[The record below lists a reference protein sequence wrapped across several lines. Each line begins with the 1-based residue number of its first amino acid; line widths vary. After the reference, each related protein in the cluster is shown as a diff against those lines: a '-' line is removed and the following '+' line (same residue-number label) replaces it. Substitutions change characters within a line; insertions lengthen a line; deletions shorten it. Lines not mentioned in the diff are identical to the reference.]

1 MPPRIQDR
9 TYGLIDR
16 ATGDDAPHRDRA
28 YSIFTEFPGERRQE
42 WCFILPVPIGVDE
55 VLKDSDWEEV
65 IGLFQVKRG
74 TFNLSP
80 FELLILS
87 LRAAGR
93 GPQELRDGI
102 NKMVARTLYNK
113 FVLRQIAAG
122 NKAWIAPRSMT
133 QTRGEPL

>member
-42 WCFILPVPIGVDE
+42 WCFVLPVPAGVDE
-55 VLKDSDWEEV
+55 VLKPSDWEEV
-65 IGLFQVKRG
+65 AGLFQVKRG
-74 TFNLSP
+74 SINLSP
-80 FELLILS
+80 FELLVLS
-87 LRAAGR
+87 LRATGAK
-93 GPQELRDGI
+93 PIELHDGI
-102 NKMVARTLYNK
+102 NKMVARVLYQK
-113 FVLRQIAAG
+113 FVQRQIAAG